1 MARSEDFQ
9 SENVTSVAANYT
21 TTANDVVLLV
31 SSAAPRTI
39 STNASDQILG
49 RKLIIIDSTGS
60 AGTNNITFDPAG
72 SVTINGAATA
82 VINTNRGVLRMICDG
97 SNWFQY

>member
-9 SENVTSVAANYT
+9 SEHVTSVAANYT